1 MKTYIRKNRQENR
14 RISKNQKDNLKKS
27 YPLIENNFEFIKKLK
42 KIGFYMLQFSVY
54 TKVLIN
60 QSEYDRII
68 KKVKQED
75 MVQTLKDE
83 ILKMVN
89 S

>member
-1 MKTYIRKNRQENR
+1 M
-14 RISKNQKDNLKKS
+14 
-27 YPLIENNFEFIKKLK
+27 IKK
-42 KIGFYMLQFSVY
+42 GQ
-54 TKVLIN
+54 
-60 QSEYDRII
+60 II

>member
-1 MKTYIRKNRQENR
+1 MKVELKN
-14 RISKNQKDNLKKS
+14 
-27 YPLIENNFEFIKKLK
+27 
-42 KIGFYMLQFSVY
+42 Y
-54 TKVLIN
+54 TK
-60 QSEYDRII
+60 II